1 MRHFLRQ
8 TLGGALIAVLCSVG
22 SVSLRAEPAVAES
35 TVIRS
40 LSFKSVALG
49 RQLQFSLYL
58 PPGYN
63 ADDDVRKYPTVY
75 LLHGHGGTDVSW
87 LDQGGLRETADRLIA
102 EGKLPPS
109 IIVMPFAQTG
119 WYVDSSGPEGTGR
132 WQTAILEDLITY
144 IDAKYPTI
152 TDGAARAIGGL
163 SMGGYGALRFALM
176 EPDEFAAAA
185 SLSGALFADVQSAS
199 EFPPFQIGLFGRA
212 FGKTFDPAAFNAASP
227 WRALAADDDA
237 PEEAPALYMN
247 WGDQDIPILAAGNA
261 KFVESLK
268 AARIPVT
275 FSVSPGGHNWK
286 LWGPQ
291 TPPMLAFLGARLK
304 RGVTVAQ
311 TGPVSDA
318 TRVAAGASTPETIAS
333 GVKNAAPP
341 PRGAAPALK
350 PLAPPKPIV
359 ARP

>member
-1 MRHFLRQ
+1 MRNFLRQ
-8 TLGGALIAVLCSVG
+8 TLGGAVIAVLCSVG
-22 SVSLRAEPAVAES
+22 SASLRAEPAVAES

-40 LSFKSVALG
+40 LSFKSMALG

-58 PPGYN
+58 PPGYD
-63 ADDDVRKYPTVY
+63 ADDDVRKYPTIY

-132 WQTAILEDLITY
+132 WQTAILDDLITY

-185 SLSGALFADVQSAS
+185 SLSGALFADVKSATD
-199 EFPPFQIGLFGRA
+199 FPAFQIGLFGRS
-212 FGKTFDPAAFNAASP
+212 FGKTFDPVTFNAASP
-227 WRALAADDDA
+227 WRSLDDDGEA
-237 PEEAPALYMN
+237 PEETPALYMN

-261 KFVESLK
+261 KFVDALK

-291 TPPMLAFLGARLK
+291 TPSMLAFLGARLK

-311 TGPVSDA
+311 SGAVTSA
-318 TRVAAGASTPETIAS
+318 TRVAAGASTPETIAT

-341 PRGAAPALK
+341 PPDAAPK
-350 PLAPPKPIV
+350 PPAPKLVVP
-359 ARP
+359 RP